1 MYKEI
6 CLDECKYIICILDV
20 IFIKYDDDVIINE
33 FVFVYMLIINDMD
46 DYEIEFVVFWKWE
59 DGEVELIFWF
69 SVMCCEFIGNCY
81 IF

>member
-46 DYEIEFVVFWKWE
+46 DYEIEFVVFWK
-59 DGEVELIFWF
+59 
-69 SVMCCEFIGNCY
+69 
-81 IF
+81 